1 MDHSQITTIEDI
13 DISGSLVY
21 DDDVD
26 LEKDNDEFGEDDQC
40 KIMEDEDGD
49 YGEDNIQEIVGDDDS
64 GLSEAPILGR
74 VFKIAEEAYG
84 IYNDYAQGK
93 GFGIRKHYTSRNM
106 KTQQI
111 YRWNYVCS
119 KQGVKRQNDK
129 RVGVH
134 NVKRR
139 RDSRTNCSAM
149 LQIKLV
155 DGLWIVEKFNDA
167 HNHPLI
173 LTPSKVNK
181 FPSHSDL
188 RRSNFTKSLV
198 TKLFE
203 EGLTSSKI
211 SKVVNAINQE
221 VNINPVQV
229 STIIS
234 GQRKNNIGREC
245 QGIIKHFQRKSAL
258 DGSFYFDLHL
268 AEDGTLRSIF
278 WADGRSRAAYAQFG
292 KVLVFD
298 VTYKTNKFKFP
309 FAPFVGVN
317 HHGQSILFAAALLE
331 DETEATFTWL
341 FEQFWTCMFDKY
353 PIAIITDQD
362 KAMGKAIANIF
373 PNARHCFCA

>member
-1 MDHSQITTIEDI
+1 
-13 DISGSLVY
+13 
-21 DDDVD
+21 
-26 LEKDNDEFGEDDQC
+26 
-40 KIMEDEDGD
+40 
-49 YGEDNIQEIVGDDDS
+49 
-64 GLSEAPILGR
+64 
-74 VFKIAEEAYG
+74 
-84 IYNDYAQGK
+84 
-93 GFGIRKHYTSRNM
+93 M

-167 HNHPLI
+167 YNHPLI

-211 SKVVNAINQE
+211 SKVVNAMNQE
-221 VNINPVQV
+221 VNINYVQV
-229 STIIS
+229 NTILS
-234 GQRKNNIGREC
+234 GQRKNNVGREC

-268 AEDGTLRSIF
+268 AKDGTLRSIF

-292 KVLVFD
+292 EVLVFY

-317 HHGQSILFAAALLE
+317 HHEQSILFAAALLE

-341 FEQFWTCMFDKY
+341 FEQFWTCMFDKS
-353 PIAIITDQD
+353 PIAIMTDQD

-373 PNARHCFCA
+373 PNARHCFCAWHIKKHVMKHSQALRVQFKESFDIDFQEW